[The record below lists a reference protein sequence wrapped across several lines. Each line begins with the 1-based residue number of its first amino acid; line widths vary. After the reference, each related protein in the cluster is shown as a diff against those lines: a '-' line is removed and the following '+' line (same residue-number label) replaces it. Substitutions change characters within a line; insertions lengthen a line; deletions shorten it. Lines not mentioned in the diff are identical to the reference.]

1 MFILSAYGTFTKIE
15 HLMGNKINCNKFKVI
30 EIVQSVFLDSNS
42 IQLEINN
49 KYLEN
54 PQIFEN

>member
-15 HLMGNKINCNKFKVI
+15 HLMGHKINSNKFKVI
-30 EIVQSVFLDSNS
+30 EIIQSVFLDSNS

-49 KYLEN
+49 RYLEN